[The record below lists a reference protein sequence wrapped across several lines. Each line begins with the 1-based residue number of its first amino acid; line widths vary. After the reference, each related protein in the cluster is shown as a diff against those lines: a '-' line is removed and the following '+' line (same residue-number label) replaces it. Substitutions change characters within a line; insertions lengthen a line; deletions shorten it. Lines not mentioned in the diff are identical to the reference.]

1 MKNRI
6 RMILTGSII
15 GVCLLLAGCGA
26 NKKTLIIASE
36 LAEETETGSQF
47 DVPEESGTDRQLD
60 VSEEA
65 GTDSPADSLE
75 TAGKLQDAK
84 PSEQEVYV
92 YVCGAVE
99 NPGVYILNGVPRICD
114 AVDAAGGFCE
124 NAAESY
130 WNMAEI
136 IADGQM
142 IYVPTTEEAEERNW
156 DVLEKET
163 SAKTNEHPAET
174 NPTDDA
180 GKKVNLNTASKEQLM
195 LIPGIGEAKADSI
208 ISYREKNGAFSKV
221 EEVMNISGIKDGLF
235 EKMKEYITVE

>member
-1 MKNRI
+1 M
-6 RMILTGSII
+6 
-15 GVCLLLAGCGA
+15 LAGCGT

-36 LAEETETGSQF
+36 IEEEAGADSQF
-47 DVPEESGTDRQLD
+47 DI
-60 VSEEA
+60 SEEA

-75 TAGKLQDAK
+75 TAESQEAEPL
-84 PSEQEVYV
+84 EQEVYV
-92 YVCGAVE
+92 YVCGAVN

-124 NAAESY
+124 NAAENY

-156 DVLEKET
+156 DALEKET
-163 SAKTNEHPAET
+163 SAKTNDHPAET
-174 NPTDDA
+174 NPTDNA